1 MSHILPITLSL
12 AVVVLTVFLVLLLIQ
27 ARRTAAAVERLAES
41 AVRDLH
47 QVSTDIHEVR
57 MRVDEMAELAKGTLE
72 LPSALTQVVS
82 GIVRG
87 MPAFFQR
94 PRPAGN
100 IFQTLMTG
108 LRTVLHLFGTS
119 NPAPSKE
126 ASHE

>member
-57 MRVDEMAELAKGTLE
+57 MRVDEVADLAKNTLS
-72 LPSALTQVVS
+72 LPSTLTQVVS
-82 GIVRG
+82 GIIRG
-87 MPAFFQR
+87 MPAFFTR
-94 PRPAGN
+94 RRSSGN
-100 IFQTLMTG
+100 IYSMLLTG
-108 LRTVLHLFGTS
+108 IRTVLHLFGTS
-119 NPAPSKE
+119 SSTPPKE
-126 ASHE
+126 APHE